1 MSTQETIRLY
11 DNDAYATEFEAA
23 VLSCEPKADTDNLYE
38 VVLDQ
43 TLFSRRRV
51 DKARIRES

>member
-23 VLSCEPKADTDNLYE
+23 VLSCRAKG
-38 VVLDQ
+38 
-43 TLFSRRRV
+43 RH
-51 DKARIRES
+51 

>member
-23 VLSCEPKADTDNLYE
+23 VLSCEPR
-38 VVLDQ
+38 Q
-43 TLFSRRRV
+43 TLIICMRWC
-51 DKARIRES
+51 